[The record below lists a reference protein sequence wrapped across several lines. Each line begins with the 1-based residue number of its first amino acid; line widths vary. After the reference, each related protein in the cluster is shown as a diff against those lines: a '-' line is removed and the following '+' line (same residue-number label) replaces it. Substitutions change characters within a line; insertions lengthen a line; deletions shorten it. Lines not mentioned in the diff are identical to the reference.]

1 MARRAAI
8 VAIVVGAVLSLL
20 SLGGWARPVA
30 AIDSVEAHML

>member
-1 MARRAAI
+1 MARGAAI

-20 SLGGWARPVA
+20 SSERVRPVA